1 MSNISVDLKVIE
13 VTAPMVAR
21 ALNEPVA
28 LTLGGL
34 NLLWHRCWSLKSDT
48 ITSVGLAGIFG
59 PEKLDVRI
67 AQLVDAGFLEAAG
80 VGFRIKGA
88 ERYLRIKAGNSKGG
102 HAAKGNLIPGGKRPP
117 RAEGE
122 PRGEP
127 SATPE
132 DTSAHP
138 SGPLGSSPNTEH
150 RTPNTK
156 ETTLVEQAP
165 LLPVPAKPPRL
176 RPMALDD
183 KTLTDDEW
191 AVFDHWRVEC
201 QHPKALLDTKRQS
214 LIRRWLATPGIT
226 VLRLQKAIT
235 GCSKSAW
242 HRGENPSRKRYD
254 DLELILR
261 DAKQLEQFEGAAA

>member
-1 MSNISVDLKVIE
+1 VSNISVDLKVIE

-34 NLLWHRCWSLKSDT
+34 SLLWHRCWSLKSDT

-59 PEKLDVRI
+59 PDKLEVRI
-67 AQLVDAGFLEAAG
+67 AQLVDAGFLESSGEA
-80 VGFRIKGA
+80 FRIKGA

-102 HAAKGNLIPGGKRPP
+102 HASKGNLIPGGKRPP

-150 RTPNTK
+150 RTPNTI
-156 ETTLVEQAP
+156 ETTYVEQAP

-191 AVFDHWRVEC
+191 AVFDCWRVSTGKLNAMLD
-201 QHPKALLDTKRQS
+201 PKRLA
-214 LIRRWLATPGIT
+214 LIRRWLATPGVT
-226 VLRLQKAIT
+226 VQRMERAIA
-235 GCSKSAW
+235 GCCRTPW
-242 HRGENPSRKRYD
+242 NRGENPSRKKYL
-254 DLELILR
+254 DLELIFR
-261 DAKQLEQFEGAAA
+261 DAKQFEQFEGAAS